1 MTRSW
6 LPVVVMALV
15 VAMAADATA
24 QVILRPPPGVTVIQP
39 TFEPPYRLTFR
50 VYVETHDGR
59 RLAPGL
65 GASVLVTDP
74 QGRRVGM
81 DASGVVL
88 SEVPN
93 ARWEPLLNAEAN
105 VPIGPR
111 GRTGSGIVL
120 DDPPDGR
127 YRLEVAGTDR
137 VSFDLAVAQWDRTGR
152 RRWLDL
158 SKGWT
163 EPGAVDR
170 YEIAYTSALR
180 PAIDVTEQREQS
192 YLSLRAYGRRADG
205 DQEPVAELLLTD
217 PRGRRLGVEP
227 GTKRQHAEIPRAGYS
242 EGTGPVPGREIEI
255 MRPAEG
261 AYTLEVIGTHAGG
274 YDVSM
279 YANDIEGQPTTSGVE
294 VSEIPTRAGLTH
306 RYAFEYESAPFASPS
321 RIAGAYGEGERLLT
335 YAYPTG
341 PRTEIAVAQASVS
354 LIVFYAPTVV
364 RESFRATLDGRDVS
378 ARFRPTPGGRDVV
391 TLPLARGTS
400 ALVLSVSAAMPGGQ
414 TSTSTHTD
422 RLEFM
427 RR

>member
-6 LPVVVMALV
+6 LTVVVVVALV
-15 VAMAADATA
+15 GVVAADAAA
-24 QVILRPPPGVTVIQP
+24 QVILRPPPGVTIIQP
-39 TFEPPYRLTFR
+39 TFEPPYRLTIR

-65 GASVLVTDP
+65 GARVLVTDP

-81 DASGVVL
+81 DASGAFL
-88 SEVPN
+88 GEVPN
-93 ARWEPLLNAEAN
+93 ARWEPLLNAEPN

-111 GRTGSGIVL
+111 GLTGSGIVL

-127 YRLEVAGTDR
+127 YVLEVAGTDR
-137 VSFDLAVAQWDRTGR
+137 VGFDLAVAQWDRTGR

-158 SKGWT
+158 RNGAT

-170 YEIAYTSALR
+170 YELAYTSALR

-205 DQEPVAELLLTD
+205 DQAPVTELLLTD
-217 PRGRRLGVEP
+217 PRGRRLGFEP
-227 GTKRQHAEIPRAGYS
+227 NTQRQHAEVPRAGYD
-242 EGTGPVPGREIEI
+242 EGTGPVPGRELEI
-255 MRPAEG
+255 MRPADG
-261 AYTLEVIGTHAGG
+261 AYTLEVIGTHAGR

-279 YANDIEGQPTTSGVE
+279 YANDTEGQPTTAGVE
-294 VSEIPTRAGLTH
+294 LSGIPTRPGLTH
-306 RYAFEYESAPFASPS
+306 RYVFEYASTPPASPT

-341 PRTEIAVAQASVS
+341 PRTEITVGQASVS
-354 LIVFYAPTVV
+354 LIVFYAPMIV

-391 TLPLARGTS
+391 TLPLAPGTS
-400 ALVLSVSAAMPGGQ
+400 TLVLSVSAAMPGGQ
-414 TSTSTHTD
+414 TSTQTD
-422 RLEFM
+422 RLEFV

>member
-1 MTRSW
+1 MTRCW
-6 LPVVVMALV
+6 LPVVVVALV
-15 VAMAADATA
+15 VAVAGDAPA
-24 QVILRPPPGVTVIQP
+24 QVILRPPPSVTIIPP
-39 TFEPPYRLTFR
+39 TFEPPYRLTIR
-50 VYVETHDGR
+50 VYVETHAGR

-81 DASGVVL
+81 DASGAFL
-88 SEVPN
+88 KEGPN

-105 VPIGPR
+105 GPVGPR
-111 GRTGSGIVL
+111 GLTGSGIAF
-120 DDPPDGR
+120 DDPPEGR

-137 VSFDLAVAQWDRTGR
+137 VSFELAVAQWDRTGQ

-158 SKGWT
+158 SKGAT

-180 PAIDVTEQREQS
+180 PAIDVTETREQS

-205 DQEPVAELLLTD
+205 DQEPVSELLLTD
-217 PRGRRLGVEP
+217 PRGRRLGFEP
-227 GTKRQHAEIPRAGYS
+227 ATQRPHAEIPRAGYD
-242 EGTGPVPGREIEI
+242 EGTGPVPGRELEI
-255 MRPAEG
+255 MRPADG
-261 AYTLEVIGTHAGG
+261 AYTLEVIGTHAGR

-279 YANDIEGQPTTSGVE
+279 YANDTEGQPTASGVE
-294 VSEIPTRAGLTH
+294 VSDIPTRPGLTH
-306 RYAFEYESAPFASPS
+306 RYAFEYGGAPSASPK

-341 PRTEIAVAQASVS
+341 PRTEIVAAQASVS
-354 LIVFYAPTVV
+354 LIVFYAPTIG

-400 ALVLSVSAAMPGGQ
+400 ALVLSVSTAMPGGQ
-414 TSTSTHTD
+414 TFTHTD
-422 RLEFM
+422 RLEFV